1 MRATIR
7 EVAREAGVS
16 PSTVSR
22 ALSTPEIV
30 NPTTRERVLR
40 AAQRLGYAP
49 NRAARGLITGRTGNL
64 GLIVPDL
71 ANPFFPSVVKGVQA
85 KAREVDYAVFLAD
98 TDEDPAAEIGLVR
111 ALAKQVDGLILCSPR
126 AREEEIRELGGSA
139 TLVMVNRR
147 FGSVPSVVFDN
158 ADGMRQAVAHL
169 QALGHRRVAWVGG
182 PRTSWSTR
190 DRVRG
195 LRAATAAAGME
206 LLVTGH
212 FPPHFEGGVAAAD
225 LIIASGV
232 TSVVAYNDLMA
243 LGLLGRLRDRGVQ
256 VPQDISVIGID
267 DIQMS
272 SMSAPT
278 LTTVSLAKE
287 QAGRAAVDLLISLL
301 EQPEGVRNVRREL
314 PTQLLVRGSTGVART
329 N

>member
-22 ALSTPEIV
+22 ALSNPEIV
-30 NPTTRERVLR
+30 NAATRERVVR

-85 KAREVDYAVFLAD
+85 KAREADYAVFLSD
-98 TDEDPAAEIGLVR
+98 TDEDPSAEAGLVR
-111 ALAKQVDGLILCSPR
+111 ILAKQVDGLILCSPR
-126 AREEEIRELGGSA
+126 APEEEIRALAES
-139 TLVMVNRR
+139 TPLVMANRR
-147 FGSVPSVVFDN
+147 IRNVPSVFFDN
-158 ADGMRQAVAHL
+158 TDGMRQAVAHL
-169 QALGHRRVAWVGG
+169 RALGHQRVAWVGG

-206 LLVTGH
+206 LVVAGH
-212 FPPHFEGGVAAAD
+212 FPPYFEGGVAAAD
-225 LIIASGV
+225 LVVASGV
-232 TSVVAYNDLMA
+232 TSVVAYNDVMA
-243 LGLLGRLRDRGVQ
+243 LGLLSRLRDRGLD
-256 VPQDISVIGID
+256 VPGDISVMGID
-267 DIQMS
+267 DIHMSGMS
-272 SMSAPT
+272 SPA
-278 LTTVSLAKE
+278 LTTISLTKE
-287 QAGRAAVDLLISLL
+287 QLGRAAVDLLLAIL
-301 EQPEGVRNVRREL
+301 ERPEDARKVRREL
-314 PTQLLVRGSTGVART
+314 PTQLLVRASTGLART

>member
-16 PSTVSR
+16 ASTVSR
-22 ALSTPEIV
+22 ALSTPDMV
-30 NPTTRERVLR
+30 NATTRERVLR
-40 AAQRLGYAP
+40 AAERLGYAP

-85 KAREVDYAVFLAD
+85 KAREADYAVFLAD
-98 TDEDPAAEIGLVR
+98 TDEDPAAEVGLVR

-126 AREEEIRELGGSA
+126 TREEEIRELTA
-139 TLVMVNRR
+139 HTTLVMVNRR
-147 FGSVPSVVFDN
+147 FGTIPSVVFDN
-158 ADGMRQAVAHL
+158 ADGMRQAIAHL

-195 LRAATAAAGME
+195 LRAATSAAGME
-206 LLVTGH
+206 LFVAGH
-212 FPPHFEGGVAAAD
+212 FPPYFEGGVAAAD

-232 TSVVAYNDLMA
+232 TSVIAYNDVMA
-243 LGLLGRLRDRGVQ
+243 LGLLSRLRDRGVD

-272 SMSAPT
+272 AMSSPA
-278 LTTVSLAKE
+278 LTTVSLAKD
-287 QAGRAAVDLLISLL
+287 QAGRAAVDLLLTLL
-301 EQPEGVRNVRREL
+301 LQPDSVRNTRREL

-329 N
+329 T

>member
-22 ALSTPEIV
+22 ALSMPGLV
-30 NPTTRERVLR
+30 NPVTRERVLR
-40 AAQRLGYAP
+40 AAQRLGYEP

-71 ANPFFPSVVKGVQA
+71 ANPFFPSLVKGVQA
-85 KAREVDYAVFLAD
+85 RAREADYAVFLAD
-98 TDEDPAAEIGLVR
+98 TDEDPAAESHLVR
-111 ALAKQVDGLILCSPR
+111 VLAKQVDGLILCSPR
-126 AREEEIRELGGSA
+126 AREEDILALAGTT

-147 FGSVPSVVFDN
+147 FGKVPSVVFDN
-158 ADGMRQAVAHL
+158 SDGIRQAVAHL

-182 PRTSWSTR
+182 PRTSWSNR
-190 DRVRG
+190 ERVRA
-195 LRAATAAAGME
+195 LRSATAAAGME
-206 LLVTGH
+206 LLVVGQ
-212 FPPHFEGGVAAAD
+212 FPPQFEGGIAAAD

-232 TSVVAYNDLMA
+232 TSVVAYNDVMA
-243 LGLLGRLRDRGVQ
+243 LGLLGRLRDRGVH
-256 VPQDISVIGID
+256 VPQDFSVIGID

-272 SMSAPT
+272 GMSSPT
-278 LTTVSLAKE
+278 LTTVSLTKE
-287 QAGRAAVDLLISLL
+287 QAGRAAVDLLLSLL
-301 EQPEGVRNVRREL
+301 EQPDGVRNVRREL
-314 PTQLLVRGSTGVART
+314 PTQLRVRGSTGVARA

>member
-1 MRATIR
+1 VRATIR

-22 ALSTPEIV
+22 ALSTPEMV

-40 AAQRLGYAP
+40 VAQRLGYAA

-71 ANPFFPSVVKGVQA
+71 ANPFFPSVVKAIQA
-85 KAREVDYAVFLAD
+85 EARKLDYAVFLAD

-111 ALAKQVDGLILCSPR
+111 VLAKQVDGLVLCSPR
-126 AREEEIRELGGSA
+126 AREEEIRELGGSS

-147 FGSVPSVVFDN
+147 LGSVPSVVFDN

-169 QALGHRRVAWVGG
+169 HALGHRRVAWVGG

-190 DRVRG
+190 DRIRG
-195 LRAATAAAGME
+195 LRAATAAADME
-206 LLVTGH
+206 LLVAGH

-225 LIIASGV
+225 LVIASGV

-243 LGLLGRLRDRGVQ
+243 LGLLGRLRDRGVR

-272 SMSAPT
+272 RMSSPT

-287 QAGRAAVDLLISLL
+287 QAGRAAVDLLVSLL
-301 EQPEGVRNVRREL
+301 ERPEGVRNVRREL